1 MRFFNTCLCL
11 AILSMT
17 GCLYG
22 AGQAKTRTVIRQDN
36 GLYPVTETSIEQT
49 YEGRTVGASMP
60 FAFGGGYDPATG
72 MAYGQ
77 NGFGNG
83 GSSQFCV
90 LYPDRCASNVTV
102 NVPQAS
108 VLVTNGYGSS
118 TLQISAGGNAQTV
131 PAGAPGTYGE
141 PSGPPVD
148 ISEMQ
153 ERLAAVEK
161 KTNVMVPVLKKS
173 VEVQCQQVLAH
184 PEDIKDAKERELEVQ
199 SCTAKLK
206 K

>member
-1 MRFFNTCLCL
+1 MRIFKIWLVAL
-11 AILSMT
+11 LSMT

-49 YEGRTVGASMP
+49 YEGRTVGASVP
-60 FAFGGGYDPATG
+60 LSFGGGYDPTTG
-72 MAYGQ
+72 TAYGQ

-90 LYPDRCASNVTV
+90 LYPDRCASNVAV

-108 VLVTNGYGSS
+108 VLVTNGYGS
-118 TLQISAGGNAQTV
+118 TLQVSAGGNAQTV
-131 PAGAPGTYGE
+131 PAGASGTYGE

-161 KTNVMVPVLKKS
+161 KTNVIVPVLKKS

>member
-1 MRFFNTCLCL
+1 MVVARLGQVFASRRGQPLGKCARAVGHKSVAGMIL
-11 AILSMT
+11 ATAI
-17 GCLYG
+17 
-22 AGQAKTRTVIRQDN
+22 A
-36 GLYPVTETSIEQT
+36 ETSLTIEDIRVVIDTGLQ
-49 YEGRTVGASMP
+49 RLAR
-60 FAFGGGYDPATG
+60 YDPATG